1 MPPIF
6 LYKGAYAMQKS
17 SILLDSPRFM
27 TASVINR
34 KNSSV
39 FKKFTDAEF
48 TEIIYIE
55 HGRGDFIFEDKR
67 FVGKAG
73 DLIILNPLSH
83 IEGISCKDNPFKGI
97 SIRFSNLHI
106 NGNQKGFLIESTDLP
121 VIHLQEEKLEILY
134 YLHEILSEFDAKH
147 AGYQDVI
154 SSNLQTVVIKV
165 TRLLENGNQTS
176 LSSVCLEVKKYIEEN
191 FRQELT
197 LNDLANLVYVS
208 PYHLGHVFKEEVGMP
223 PIQYMIH
230 CRIEEAKRLLEYSN
244 LSVREIAS
252 VIGYENANYF
262 NLLFKKVTGS
272 PPGKFRR
279 MKA

>member
-1 MPPIF
+1 V
-6 LYKGAYAMQKS
+6 QKS
-17 SILLDSPRFM
+17 SILLDSPRFL

-34 KNSSV
+34 KNSTV
-39 FKKFTDAEF
+39 LKKYTDAYS
-48 TEIIYIE
+48 TEIIFIE
-55 HGRGDFIFEDKR
+55 HGRGDFIIEDKH

-73 DLIILNPLSH
+73 DLIILNPFSN
-83 IEGISCKDNPFKGI
+83 IEGKSCIDNPLKGI

-121 VIHLQEEKLEILY
+121 VIHLQEEMELHY
-134 YLHEILSEFDAKH
+134 YLHAILSEFDAKR

-154 SSNLQTVVIKV
+154 SSILQTVIIKV
-165 TRLLENGNQTS
+165 TRLLKNGNQTS

-197 LNDLANLVYVS
+197 LNDLASLVYVS
-208 PYHLGHVFKEEVGMP
+208 PYHLAHVFKEEIGLP

-230 CRIEEAKRLLEYSN
+230 CRIEEAKRLLEHSN

-262 NLLFKKVTGS
+262 NLLFKKMTGS